1 MAFAE
6 KQIRLTFQLGT
17 GAFGETG
24 TNQVVVSNLRTSVKI
39 NVAGGPAL
47 SEAQIRVFGLTPT
60 VYNSLTS
67 IYPIVGLQQKNVV
80 IIEASDGTSGYSTV
94 FTGQILIAHIDLN
107 AQPDVVMDIIAQS
120 ALLQGL
126 QNIPQTNYPGSI
138 PVTTALQ
145 SLATTMGLTFEPNDV
160 DVILNKPSLTGSA
173 RQQAWSLV
181 QAAGIQWNACADGVM
196 AVWKKG
202 SYRKSQ
208 QTIPTIS
215 YKKDLIGYPSYSNIG
230 ISIRC
235 YYNPNITYY
244 GTINLE
250 SSLKVANLNGQWIV
264 YGLVHTLEA
273 QLPNGQWMSEI
284 QAQSIAALSGAT
296 Q

>member
-17 GAFGETG
+17 GNFGETG
-24 TNQVVVSNLRTSVKI
+24 SNQVVVTNLRTSVKI

-60 VYNSLTS
+60 VYNALTS
-67 IYPIVGLQQKNVV
+67 IYPIVGVLQRNVV
-80 IIEASDGTSGYSTV
+80 IVEASDGNGGYATV

-107 AQPDVVMDIIAQS
+107 AQPEIVMDIVAQS

-126 QNIPQTNYPGSI
+126 QNIPPTNYPGSI

-145 SLATTMGLTFEPNDV
+145 SLATTMGLNFEPNDV
-160 DVILNKPSLTGSA
+160 DVVLSKPSLNGSA

-181 QAAGIQWNACADGVM
+181 QAADIQWNGCADGVM
-196 AVWKKG
+196 AIWKKG
-202 SYRKSQ
+202 SFRGSQ
-208 QTIPTIS
+208 KNIPTIS
-215 YKKDLIGYPSYSNIG
+215 YKTNMIGYPSYSNIG
-230 ISIRC
+230 ISVRC

-244 GTINLE
+244 GLINLE
-250 SSLKVANLNGQWIV
+250 SSLQVKNLNGQWIV
-264 YGLVHTLEA
+264 YGLVHTLES

-284 QAQSIAALSGAT
+284 QAQSQAALAGMN
-296 Q
+296 